1 MKYSLEKKKKIY
13 KEITHKK
20 TFYPTYDFQITKR
33 FKYTPTFLRP
43 DVDTGR
49 LHHKTAAD
57 ATVH

>member
-1 MKYSLEKKKKIY
+1 MKYSLEKKEIY
-13 KEITHKK
+13 KEFIYTKK

-33 FKYTPTFLRP
+33 FKCTPTFLRP